1 MPPSFEEIPVELMVA
16 VIDVA
21 APKHVP
27 EHNAGLEKHSGLV
40 VTLSR
45 TCKTL
50 HVGLD
55 QKIKDLGEEL
65 WYHRN
70 ANRFH
75 RMAMSVMRGGTMED
89 FDINKYASDDE

>member
-1 MPPSFEEIPVELMVA
+1 MELIVA
-16 VIDVA
+16 IIESAV
-21 APKHVP
+21 PKHVP

-50 HVGLD
+50 NVGLV
-55 QKIKDLGEEL
+55 QKIDELREEL

-70 ANRFH
+70 TKYFH
-75 RMAMSVMRGGTMED
+75 RMAMRAMRGRSMED
-89 FDINKYASDDE
+89 NTVYLNKNDSDDDYD